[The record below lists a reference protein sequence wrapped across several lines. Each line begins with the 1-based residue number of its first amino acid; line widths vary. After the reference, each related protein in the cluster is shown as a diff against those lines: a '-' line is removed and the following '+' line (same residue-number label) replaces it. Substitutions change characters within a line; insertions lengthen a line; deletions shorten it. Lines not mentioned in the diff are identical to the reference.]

1 MACGFMISLQNMKRF
16 GSAFVLG
23 SCLLSHPGFAMDI
36 IAHRGASHAAPEN
49 TLSAFKQAWQEGAE
63 GIEGDFYLTAD
74 ERIVCIHDRNTKK
87 LAQQD
92 LDVTRST
99 LAELKQLD
107 VGSWK
112 NERFSG
118 EQIPTQEDV
127 LATIPPGG
135 KIFIEI
141 KDSERIVSPLK
152 QVLEKAPVQAEQVR
166 VIAFSMEVIRA
177 CRAQLPEIQ
186 ASWLVDKKYL
196 DRETLP
202 GVLATARAGHVKGIG
217 LQAGDH
223 IDVALVKGIHDAGIE
238 LHTWTT
244 NSGKAARRYRALG
257 LKSVTTDKPGYIR
270 DELK

>member
-1 MACGFMISLQNMKRF
+1 
-16 GSAFVLG
+16 
-23 SCLLSHPGFAMDI
+23 MDI

-49 TLSAFKQAWQEGAE
+49 TLSAFKLAWKEGAD
-63 GIEGDFYLTAD
+63 GIEGDFYLTTD
-74 ERIVCIHDRNTKK
+74 KRIVCIHDRNTKK
-87 LAQQD
+87 LAQQN
-92 LDVTRST
+92 LDVTQST
-99 LAELKQLD
+99 LAELRQLD

-118 EQIPTQEDV
+118 ERIPTLEEV

-141 KDSERIVSPLK
+141 KDNERIVSHLK
-152 QVLEKAPVQAEQVR
+152 HVLDRAPVQAEQVR

-177 CRAQLPEIQ
+177 CAAQLPGILI
-186 ASWLVDKKYL
+186 SWLVDKKYL

-202 GVLATARAGHVKGIG
+202 GVLATARAGNVTGIG
-217 LQAGDH
+217 LQEGDH
-223 IDVALVKGIHDAGIE
+223 IDAALVEAIHDAGIE
-238 LHTWTT
+238 LHTWAE

-270 DELK
+270 GELK